1 LHTIVSE
8 VLRNNGEE
16 AMGSAEPG
24 SSKDRRISPQALASA
39 IRDRVIRGRYPPG
52 HRLTEED
59 LAEQYGVSRIPVR
72 EALRLLESEGFVRV
86 KPYSGTFVAEL
97 TAQDAA
103 DLLEIRSVL
112 EPLAA
117 ARAAETRTDDHLE
130 ALRQILAD
138 GSAALAG
145 DDLDQLA
152 ELNTKFHTVLSE
164 ASGNTSL
171 NQIIGTLRHK
181 ITWVYSVELP
191 RRAADSWAEHRLI
204 VNALDRADADS
215 ARALM
220 VAHVSS
226 AQDAYRLRP
235 MPSAAEGPANVYD

>member
-1 LHTIVSE
+1 VVE
-8 VLRNNGEE
+8 
-16 AMGSAEPG
+16 SAAHAPG
-24 SSKDRRISPQALASA
+24 SSKDRRISPQALAAA
-39 IRDRVIRGRYPPG
+39 IRDRVIRGFYPPG
-52 HRLTEED
+52 HRLTEDD

-72 EALRLLESEGFVRV
+72 EALRLLEGEGFVRV

-103 DLLEIRSVL
+103 DLLEIRGVL

-117 ARAAETRTDDHLE
+117 SRAAETRTDDHLD

-138 GSAALAG
+138 GNAALALE
-145 DDLDQLA
+145 DLEQLA
-152 ELNTKFHTVLSE
+152 ELNTRFHAVLTE

-204 VNALDRADADS
+204 INALERSDADS

-220 VAHVSS
+220 VAHVRS
-226 AQDAYRLRP
+226 AQAAYSLRP
-235 MPSAAEGPANVYD
+235 ALPVQDR

>member
-1 LHTIVSE
+1 V
-8 VLRNNGEE
+8 
-16 AMGSAEPG
+16 AESG

-39 IRDRVIRGRYPPG
+39 IRDRVISGVYPPG

-72 EALRLLESEGFVRV
+72 ECLRLLEGEGFVRV
-86 KPYSGTFVAEL
+86 KPYTGTFVAEL

-103 DLLEIRSVL
+103 DLLEIRCVL

-117 ARAAETRTDDHLE
+117 SRAAETRTDDHLQ
-130 ALRQILAD
+130 ALKQILAD
-138 GSAALAG
+138 GNAALAAE
-145 DDLDQLA
+145 DLEQLA
-152 ELNTKFHTVLSE
+152 ELNTKFHTVLTE
-164 ASGNTSL
+164 ASGNNSL

-204 VNALDRADADS
+204 INALERSDADS

-220 VAHVSS
+220 VAHVRS

-235 MPSAAEGPANVYD
+235 ATPVREG

>member
-1 LHTIVSE
+1 MAT
-8 VLRNNGEE
+8 GEE
-16 AMGSAEPG
+16 AVRVAEPG

-39 IRDRVIRGRYPPG
+39 IRERVIRGQYPPG
-52 HRLTEED
+52 HRLTEDD

-103 DLLEIRSVL
+103 DLLEIRGVL

-117 ARAAETRTDDHLE
+117 ARAAETRTSDHLDE
-130 ALRQILAD
+130 LRQILAD
-138 GSAALAG
+138 GNAALAG
-145 DDLDQLA
+145 EDLEALA
-152 ELNTKFHTVLSE
+152 ELNTRFHTVLTE

-171 NQIIGTLRHK
+171 TQIIGGLKNK

-204 VNALDRADADS
+204 INALERSDADS

-220 VAHVSS
+220 VAHVRS

-235 MPSAAEGPANVYD
+235 ALPPALG

>member
-1 LHTIVSE
+1 VPAAPPAPP
-8 VLRNNGEE
+8 V
-16 AMGSAEPG
+16 AG

-39 IRDRVIRGRYPPG
+39 IRDRVIRGFYPPG
-52 HRLTEED
+52 HRLTEDD

-72 EALRLLESEGFVRV
+72 EALRLLEGEGFVRV

-103 DLLEIRSVL
+103 DLLEIRGVL

-117 ARAAETRTDDHLE
+117 SRAAETRTADHLDG
-130 ALRQILAD
+130 LRQILAEAN
-138 GSAALAG
+138 AALAVEN
-145 DDLDQLA
+145 LELLA
-152 ELNTKFHTVLSE
+152 DLNTRFHTLLTE
-164 ASGNTSL
+164 AAGNTTL

-204 VNALDRADADS
+204 INALERSDGDS

-220 VAHVSS
+220 MAHVRS
-226 AQDAYRLRP
+226 AQDAYRLRLG
-235 MPSAAEGPANVYD
+235 S

>member
-1 LHTIVSE
+1 VP
-8 VLRNNGEE
+8 V
-16 AMGSAEPG
+16 AEPG

-39 IRDRVIRGRYPPG
+39 IRDRVIRGIYPPG
-52 HRLTEED
+52 HRLTEDD

-72 EALRLLESEGFVRV
+72 EALRLLEGDGFVRV

-117 ARAAETRTDDHLE
+117 GRAAETRSSDHLD
-130 ALRQILAD
+130 ALRQILVD
-138 GSAALAG
+138 GNAALAVN
-145 DDLDQLA
+145 DLEQLA
-152 ELNTKFHTVLSE
+152 ELNTKFHTLLTE
-164 ASGNTSL
+164 ASGNNSL

-191 RRAADSWAEHRLI
+191 RRAVDSWAEHRLI
-204 VNALDRADADS
+204 INALERSDADS

-220 VAHVSS
+220 VAHVRS

-235 MPSAAEGPANVYD
+235 ALPVREV

>member
-1 LHTIVSE
+1 MAVQ
-8 VLRNNGEE
+8 
-16 AMGSAEPG
+16 AAG
-24 SSKDRRISPQALASA
+24 SSKDRRLSPQGLASA
-39 IRDRVIRGRYPPG
+39 IRERVIRGVYPPG
-52 HRLTEED
+52 HRLTEDD

-72 EALRLLESEGFVRV
+72 EALRLLEGEGFVRV

-103 DLLEIRSVL
+103 DLLEIRGVL

-117 ARAAETRTDDHLE
+117 SRAAEQRSAAHLD
-130 ALRQILAD
+130 ALRDILSE
-138 GSAALAG
+138 GNAALAASPSA
-145 DDLDQLA
+145 DLERLA
-152 ELNTKFHTVLSE
+152 ELNTQFHTLLTE
-164 ASGNTSL
+164 ASGNVTL

-204 VNALDRADADS
+204 INALERSDGDS

-220 VAHVSS
+220 VAHVRS
-226 AQDAYRLRP
+226 AQAAYRLRP
-235 MPSAAEGPANVYD
+235 ALPVREP

>member
-1 LHTIVSE
+1 MPV
-8 VLRNNGEE
+8 
-16 AMGSAEPG
+16 AEPG

-39 IRDRVIRGRYPPG
+39 IRERVIRGQYPPG
-52 HRLTEED
+52 HRLTEDD

-72 EALRLLESEGFVRV
+72 EALRLLEGEGFVRV

-103 DLLEIRSVL
+103 DLLEIRGVL

-117 ARAAETRTDDHLE
+117 ARAAETRTNDHLE

-138 GSAALAG
+138 GNAALAV
-145 DDLDQLA
+145 DDLEQLA
-152 ELNTKFHTVLSE
+152 ELNTQFHTLLTE

-171 NQIIGTLRHK
+171 TQIIGGLKNK

-204 VNALDRADADS
+204 INALERSDADS

-220 VAHVSS
+220 VAHVRS

-235 MPSAAEGPANVYD
+235 ALPVRDG